1 MKKKPII
8 NLSIVLLLTIFFK
21 ESIDAQAIKPMSTGE
36 ILLNLKKLNVL
47 GSALYVAAHP
57 DDENTIMLSWL
68 AKERKVRTSYLS
80 ITRGDGG
87 QNLIG
92 PEQAELM
99 GLIRTNEL
107 LAARAIDGPEQY
119 FTRANDFGFSKTTDE
134 TLQIW
139 GKDAVLGDV
148 VWRIRN
154 LRPDIIVCRFPPDP
168 RAGHGNHSASAV
180 LAEEAFKLAGDPTK
194 YPEQLKYVKPW
205 QAKRVVWNTFNFGT
219 VAQTQKPAEKDWIQV
234 DIGGFNPLIGKSYNE
249 IAAESRSQHKSQ
261 GFGVPRG
268 RGARPEYFVHKF
280 GDKAEKDVFDG
291 VDISWNR
298 VKGGAAIQTII
309 DGALKS
315 FNPDM
320 PESVVPQ
327 LVKAY
332 QLVEKLEDEY
342 WKTQKKKELETLI
355 IGCSGLYF
363 EANPNDYAVA
373 QGDKINVTTTFIKRS
388 SLPMTIDKIKF
399 VGLSRD
405 TTMKTSL
412 GNNELNRLTFSVQIP
427 RNQALTQPY
436 WLAEPKMNKGMY
448 IVNDLTLNGLPTKQA
463 DLQAEFSFSIE
474 GQSFTFTSPIIYK
487 YTDET
492 RGELYRT
499 FEVRPEVTANISD
512 KVYVFADTS
521 PKTVEVTVKSQRADL
536 NGSVRLELPKGWHAD
551 PSTTIFKLSNKYQE
565 QKIIFKVSP
574 TDITNAG
581 AADGVMRAIVDSP
594 NGSSDKGLLTI
605 NYDHISPQTL
615 FPKAEAKL
623 VKLDIKKKGT
633 NIGYIAGAGD
643 EVPAALKQIGYNVT
657 MMGEKEF
664 NEDLSKFDAIVVGV
678 RAYNTE
684 ERLKFYQKK
693 LMDYVQNGGNMVVQ
707 YQVNNQLQKLNEG
720 GLGPFPYKLSRERVT
735 VEEAE
740 IRFLKPE
747 HPLLN
752 TPNKITS
759 RDFEN
764 WVQERGLYFSNEW
777 DAQYEA
783 ILSAN
788 DPTEKPLDGGLLYAK
803 HGKGNYIYTGYA
815 FFRQLPAGVA
825 GAYRLFAN
833 LISVGK

>member
-1 MKKKPII
+1 MKKKLII
-8 NLSIVLLLTIFFK
+8 NLSIVLFLITFFK
-21 ESIDAQAIKPMSTGE
+21 ESSDAQAIKPMSTGE

-291 VDISWNR
+291 IDVSWNR
-298 VKGGAAIQTII
+298 VKGGAAIQTILE
-309 DGALKS
+309 GALKS

-320 PESVVPQ
+320 PENIVPQ

-342 WKTQKKKELETLI
+342 WKNQKKKELETLI
-355 IGCSGLYF
+355 IACSGLYF
-363 EANPNDYAVA
+363 EANPSDYAVA
-373 QGDKINVTTTFIKRS
+373 QNDKINVTASFIKRS
-388 SLPMTIDKIKF
+388 TLQMTIDKIKF
-399 VGLSRD
+399 VGLSKD
-405 TTMKTSL
+405 TTMKTTL
-412 GNNELNRLTFSVQIP
+412 GNNELNRLTFGVQIP
-427 RNQALTQPY
+427 KNQALTQPY
-436 WLAEPKMNKGMY
+436 WLADPKISKGMY
-448 IVNDLTLNGLPTKQA
+448 AVNDLTLNGLPTKTA
-463 DLQAEFSFSIE
+463 DLQAEFSFTIE
-474 GQSFTFTSPIIYK
+474 GQSFTFASPIIYK

-512 KVYVFADTS
+512 KVYVFADTK

-536 NGSVRLELPKGWHAD
+536 NGSVRLELPKGWHAE
-551 PSTTIFKLSNKYQE
+551 PSTTIFKLANKYQE
-565 QKIIFKVSP
+565 QTIVFKVSP
-574 TDITNAG
+574 TDITNFG
-581 AADGVMRAIVDSP
+581 ASDGVMRAIVDSP

-657 MMGEKEF
+657 MLGEKEF

-752 TPNKITS
+752 APNKITS
-759 RDFEN
+759 KDFEN

-777 DAQYEA
+777 DAQYET

-833 LISVGK
+833 LISIGK

>member
-1 MKKKPII
+1 MKKKLII
-8 NLSIVLLLTIFFK
+8 NLSIVLFLITFFK
-21 ESIDAQAIKPMSTGE
+21 ESSDAQAIKPMSTGE

-280 GDKAEKDVFDG
+280 GDKADKDVFDG

-298 VKGGAAIQTII
+298 VKGGAAIQTIL
-309 DGALKS
+309 DGVLKS

-320 PESVVPQ
+320 PETIVPQ

-405 TTMKTSL
+405 TTMKTTL
-412 GNNELNRLTFSVQIP
+412 GNNELNRLTFGVQIP
-427 RNQALTQPY
+427 KNQALTQPY
-436 WLAEPKMNKGMY
+436 WLAEPKMGKGMY
-448 IVNDLTLNGLPTKQA
+448 TVNDLTLNGLPTKPA
-463 DLQAEFSFSIE
+463 DLQAEFSFTIE
-474 GQSFTFTSPIIYK
+474 GQSFTFSSPIIFK

-521 PKTVEVTVKSQRADL
+521 PKTVEVTVKSQRGDL
-536 NGSVRLELPKGWHAD
+536 NGSIRLELPKGWHAD
-551 PSTTIFKLSNKYQE
+551 PSTTIFKLANKYQE

-581 AADGVMRAIVDSP
+581 AADGIMRAIVDSP

-693 LMDYVQNGGNMVVQ
+693 LIDYVQNGGNMVVQ

-752 TPNKITS
+752 APNKITIK
-759 RDFEN
+759 DFEN

-777 DAQYEA
+777 DTQYEA

-803 HGKGNYIYTGYA
+803 YGKGNYIYTGYA

>member
-1 MKKKPII
+1 MKKKSII

-298 VKGGAAIQTII
+298 VKGGAAIQVIL
-309 DGALKS
+309 DGTLKS

-320 PESVVPQ
+320 PESIVPQ

-363 EANPNDYAVA
+363 EANPSDYAVA

-388 SLPMTIDKIKF
+388 SLPVTIDKIKF

-436 WLAEPKMNKGMY
+436 WLAEPKMSKGMY
-448 IVNDLTLNGLPTKQA
+448 TVNDLTLNGLPTKPA

-521 PKTVEVTVKSQRADL
+521 PKTVEVTIKSQRADL

-740 IRFLKPE
+740 IRFLKAE

-752 TPNKITS
+752 APNKITS
-759 RDFEN
+759 KDFEN